1 VSDQIVGIIG
11 GIGPESTIDYYRS
24 IIDVYRKRANG
35 DSPAIVITSLDVDRL
50 VGWFTAKRLDDVV
63 GYIGD
68 ELDRLHDAGA
78 TFAILAANTPH
89 LVFDRLQARAKL
101 PILSI
106 VEAVGDVAARN
117 GATRLGL
124 LGTRFTM
131 EAPFYPEVLARR
143 SITVVRPAADEITWV
158 HERYIGE
165 LLKNEFKP
173 ETRDGIKQIVDR
185 LRREDGIEGLIY
197 GGTELPLLMRD
208 VPIGLP
214 TIDSTLVHVD
224 AIVSRLLGE

>member
-1 VSDQIVGIIG
+1 MSNQIVGIVG

-24 IIDVYRKRANG
+24 IIDAYRKRANG

-50 VGWFTAKRLDDVV
+50 IGWFTAKRLDDVV

-78 TFAILAANTPH
+78 TFAILAANTAH
-89 LVFDRLQARAKL
+89 LVLDRLQARAKL

-106 VEAVGDVAARN
+106 VEAVGDVAAQL
-117 GATRLGL
+117 GVTRLAL

-131 EAPFYPEVLARR
+131 EAQFYPEVLARR
-143 SITVVRPAADEITWV
+143 GIMVVRPHADEITWI
-158 HERYIGE
+158 HDRYIGE

-173 ETRDGIKQIVDR
+173 ETRDGIKAIVERMQRDV
-185 LRREDGIEGLIY
+185 GIEGLIY

-208 VPIGLP
+208 VPMGLP

-224 AIVSRLLGE
+224 AIVARLFVM

>member
-1 VSDQIVGIIG
+1 VSAHIVGIVG

-24 IIDVYRKRANG
+24 IIDAYRKRANG

-50 VGWFTAKRLDDVV
+50 IGWFNAKRLDDVV
-63 GYIGD
+63 GYVGD

-89 LVFDRLQARAKL
+89 LVLDRLQARAKL

-106 VEAVGDVAARN
+106 VEAVGDVAAN
-117 GATRLGL
+117 LGVTRLGL

-131 EAPFYPEVLARR
+131 EAPFYSDVLARR
-143 SITVVRPAADEITWV
+143 GITVVRPSADEITWV
-158 HERYIGE
+158 HDRYIGE

-173 ETRDGIKQIVDR
+173 ETRDGINAIVAR
-185 LRREDGIEGLIY
+185 LRRDEKIEGLIY

-208 VPIGLP
+208 VPMDLP

-224 AIVSRLLGE
+224 AIVARLLRA